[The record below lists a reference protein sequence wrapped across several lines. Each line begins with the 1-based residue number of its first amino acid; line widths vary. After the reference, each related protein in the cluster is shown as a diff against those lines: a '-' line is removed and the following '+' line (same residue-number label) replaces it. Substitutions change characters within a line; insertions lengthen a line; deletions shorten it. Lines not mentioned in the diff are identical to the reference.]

1 MEKFKKLFAAVDMT
15 EGRPWEK
22 ILMFTFPMLL
32 GNLAQQL
39 YNTVDSIVVGKY
51 VGDNA
56 LAAVGSATPI
66 FNLLIVLFVGISTG
80 ATIMVSQYFGAR
92 KREELSVTIGNCIT
106 LTAIAS
112 IFIMVAATLGAR
124 PLLELLGT
132 PETIIDW
139 CTSYLQILFIG
150 IAGLAYYNILCGILR
165 GLGDAVSAL
174 LYLMVACILN
184 IILDLLFV
192 AKFNMGVSGVAYATA
207 IAQGVSAILC
217 FRKLMRMSELF
228 DFGLK
233 YLKPRKGIYD
243 HVIKLGL
250 PSGITQGILSMSM
263 LMSQSLTNTFGEM
276 FIACNVVIMR
286 VDAFA
291 MLPNMSFGTAMTTYA
306 GQNIGAGNQKRV
318 SQGAKQGTII
328 GVATSAAIT
337 VIILIFGKYLMG
349 FFTDTEEL
357 INAAMTMM
365 RILAVGYVAVSVTQ
379 CLSGI
384 MRGAGDTMTPMW
396 ISIFQTVFLRVPLAY
411 LFVHLSKTPEN
422 PIGDPKCMFYSLV
435 TSWLIGAAL
444 TVIFYRKGKW
454 REKAVLKK

>member
-1 MEKFKKLFAAVDMT
+1 MDKFKRLFSAVDMT
-15 EGRPWEK
+15 VGRPWEK

-39 YNTVDSIVVGKY
+39 YNTVDSVVVGKY

-80 ATIMVSQYFGAR
+80 ATIMVSQFFGAR

-112 IFIMVAATLGAR
+112 LFIMVAATLGAR

-132 PETIIDW
+132 PESIIDW
-139 CTSYLQILFIG
+139 CTSYLQILFLG

-165 GLGDAVSAL
+165 GLGDAISAL
-174 LYLMVACILN
+174 LYLMVASFLN
-184 IILDLLFV
+184 IVLDLLFV

-217 FRKLMRMSELF
+217 FRKLMKMSDMF
-228 DFGLK
+228 DFGLRYFK
-233 YLKPRKGIYD
+233 LRSGIYD
-243 HVIKLGL
+243 NVIRLGL

-263 LMSQSLTNTFGEM
+263 LMTQSLTNTFGELI
-276 FIACNVVIMR
+276 IAANVVIMR
-286 VDAFA
+286 VDGFA

-306 GQNIGAGNQKRV
+306 GQNIGAGNYERV
-318 SQGAKQGTII
+318 SKGAKQGTLIGII
-328 GVATSAAIT
+328 TSSLIT
-337 VIILIFGKYLMG
+337 VVILCFGKYLMG
-349 FFTDTEEL
+349 FFTDTQEL
-357 INAAMTMM
+357 VNTGMTMM
-365 RILAVGYVAVSVTQ
+365 RILAVGYIAVAITQ
-379 CLSGI
+379 CLSGV

-396 ISIFQTVFLRVPLAY
+396 ISIVQTVCLRVPMAY
-411 LFVHLSKTPEN
+411 LFVHLSKTAEN
-422 PIGDPKCMFYSLV
+422 PQGDPRCMFYSLV
-435 TSWLIGAAL
+435 TSWIIGSLL
-444 TVIFYRKGKW
+444 TVIFYGKGKW
-454 REKAVLKK
+454 RKKAVMK

>member
-1 MEKFKKLFAAVDMT
+1 MEKLKKLFAAVDMT

-106 LTAIAS
+106 LTGIAS
-112 IFIMVAATLGAR
+112 VFIMIAATLGAR

-132 PETIIDW
+132 PESIIDW
-139 CTSYLQILFIG
+139 CTSYLQILFVG
-150 IAGLAYYNILCGILR
+150 IAGLAYYNILCGVLR
-165 GLGDAVSAL
+165 GLGDAISAL
-174 LYLMVACILN
+174 LYLMVACGLN
-184 IILDLLFV
+184 IVLDLLFV

-217 FRKLMRMSELF
+217 FRKLMKMSDLF
-228 DFGLK
+228 DFGLN
-233 YLKPRKGIYD
+233 YLKPKKGIYD
-243 HVIKLGL
+243 QVIKLGL

-263 LMSQSLTNTFGEM
+263 LLSQSLTNTFGEM

-318 SQGAKQGTII
+318 SQGAKQGTFI
-328 GVATSAAIT
+328 GVVTSAIIT
-337 VIILIFGKYLMG
+337 VVILIFGKYLMG
-349 FFTDTEEL
+349 FFTETEEL

-365 RILAVGYVAVSVTQ
+365 RILAVGYIAVSVTQ

-411 LFVHLSKTPEN
+411 LFVHLSKTAEN
-422 PIGDPKCMFYSLV
+422 PVGDPKCMFYSLV
-435 TSWLIGAAL
+435 TSWLIGATL

-454 REKAVLKK
+454 RKTGVIK